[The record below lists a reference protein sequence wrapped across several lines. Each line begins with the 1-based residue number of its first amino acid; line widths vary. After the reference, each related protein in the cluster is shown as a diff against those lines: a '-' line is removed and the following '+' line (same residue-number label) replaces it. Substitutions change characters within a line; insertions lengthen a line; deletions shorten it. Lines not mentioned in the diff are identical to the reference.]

1 MADLLPPP
9 SMPPPPAAPVGPPA
23 GPPPTAEP
31 PDPRRRRLM
40 IALIVVGAILA
51 VVLIIGVVVTLAS
64 SSDDGSSSGEPFEL
78 DAALT
83 NAADTSAFDYTMSL
97 TVADEELISLD
108 GVVDGDLTSFDID
121 LGVLGIDFLT
131 EGSAEVIIDGGDGV
145 LYINA
150 GEVLPPAIDLFLPDV
165 EWLSID
171 IDALVGGSDGES
183 DGSSLNP
190 LDLIDGLDV
199 DAEGATD
206 LGIETI
212 DGVETNRYQFM
223 IETTDPL
230 GSISAIIETLDDLG
244 LGIDLTDLT
253 DLSMAEATVDVWVT
267 EDDQVRRVAV
277 GVADEQAALVIDIE
291 SSGDSVEIELP
302 AADDVFDVSD
312 LLGF

>member
-1 MADLLPPP
+1 
-9 SMPPPPAAPVGPPA
+9 
-23 GPPPTAEP
+23 
-31 PDPRRRRLM
+31 
-40 IALIVVGAILA
+40 
-51 VVLIIGVVVTLAS
+51 
-64 SSDDGSSSGEPFEL
+64 
-78 DAALT
+78 
-83 NAADTSAFDYTMSL
+83 MSL

-108 GVVDGDLTSFDID
+108 GVVDGDLTSFDVD

-223 IETTDPL
+223 IETTDAL
-230 GSISAIIETLDDLG
+230 GSTSAIIETLDDLG
-244 LGIDLTDLT
+244 LGIDLP
-253 DLSMAEATVDVWVT
+253 DLSIGEATVDVWVT
-267 EDDQVRRVAV
+267 EDDQVRRVEV
-277 GVADEQAALVIDIE
+277 GVVDEQAALVIDIE

-302 AADDVFDVSD
+302 DAGDVFDVSD

>member
-9 SMPPPPAAPVGPPA
+9 SMPPPAAPAGPPA

-51 VVLIIGVVVTLAS
+51 VALIVGVIVTLAS

-171 IDALVGGSDGES
+171 IDAHAGRTDGES
-183 DGSSLNP
+183 HGSSQNP
-190 LDLIDGLDV
+190 LDLIAGLDV
-199 DAEGATD
+199 DPEGATD
-206 LGIETI
+206 LGLETI
-212 DGVETNRYQFM
+212 DGVETKRYHFT

-230 GSISAIIETLDDLG
+230 VSISAIIETLDDLG

-253 DLSMAEATVDVWVT
+253 DLSMGEATVDVWVT
-267 EDDQVRRVAV
+267 EVDQVRRVAV
-277 GVADEQAALVIDIE
+277 GVADEQAALVIDTA
-291 SSGDSVEIELP
+291 SSGESVESELP
-302 AADDVFDVSD
+302 AADDDYAVSD